1 MRILFIY
8 TDIGI
13 SVGYSCGIGV
23 LSAYLK
29 RYGHETKLIH
39 VSDELGY
46 PLDPERI
53 VREIKAYSPGLIA
66 FSAVTNQWYFVKQI
80 ARFVR
85 RHVGTPI
92 IVGGHHANAVPEQV
106 VAERAI
112 DYACKGEGEKPL
124 LELVNRLEVGLPTD
138 DIPNLTVKRKMPA
151 LVLAP
156 AGGGADNGGCK
167 THHGHEEARHGE
179 ELIPTVSV
187 LPGERG
193 IVRQD
198 QQAHQTAAPHPL
210 TAPVAVEAGSGSA
223 AGLFQRVHQRQQVGE
238 APPREDDQQAVTVAD
253 SKAKINETHS
263 HEGGNVIDN
272 KMGKWVQD
280 LDELPFEDREIFQ
293 YDGIVQSRHGWA
305 EVIASRGCPYACTY
319 CFNLPFFT
327 RYKNDTKGTDEQ
339 VTLRDFVRRRSVE
352 STVAMLNDVR
362 ERYPNVKYFTFVDD
376 VFAIYSRWLADLAPV
391 YAKEVGLPFACTT
404 QPLAFNED
412 IARLLKLMGCK
423 VVKMGVE
430 SGNVRI
436 RNQVLNRNIPD
447 HVLIR
452 DFKLA
457 RDYGLKPQAFNMIGL
472 PTETRENMMETVRL
486 NAELRAYI
494 VWVSTFMPYPGTV
507 LHDFCVN
514 NDLIDPSK
522 WDEVRSYRGG
532 SVLKETSFSY
542 LELEKVRVL
551 FKWHLNVALENE
563 CSAEYR
569 KNIEELESFG
579 ADDWL
584 GGKAEEAYHERD
596 PILDKRFRERTVDHY
611 ITKKYVNMF
620 WAKEYAYDIS

>member
-1 MRILFIY
+1 MFIY

-29 RYGHETKLIH
+29 EHGHDTRLIH

-53 VREIKAYSPGLIA
+53 VRDIQEYDPGLIA

-80 ARFVR
+80 AKFIR
-85 RHVGTPI
+85 RHMNTPI
-92 IVGGHHANAVPEQV
+92 VVGGHHANAVPEQV
-106 VAERAI
+106 AAEKSV

-124 LELVNRLEVGLPTD
+124 LELVDRLEAGLPTD
-138 DIPNLTVKRKMPA
+138 GISNLTMKRSRA
-151 LVLAP
+151 LAVVG
-156 AGGGADNGGCK
+156 AGCCESDNGNGN
-167 THHGHEEARHGE
+167 GQRHADALAATVNVDIGRRGN
-179 ELIPTVSV
+179 VSV
-187 LPGERG
+187 AE
-193 IVRQD
+193 
-198 QQAHQTAAPHPL
+198 
-210 TAPVAVEAGSGSA
+210 
-223 AGLFQRVHQRQQVGE
+223 
-238 APPREDDQQAVTVAD
+238 
-253 SKAKINETHS
+253 SKARVDHTHS
-263 HEGGNVIDN
+263 VGGDDGALIDN
-272 KMGKWVQD
+272 KMSRWVQD

-293 YDGIVQSRHGWA
+293 YDGIVRSRHGWA

-319 CFNLPFFT
+319 CFNLPFFS
-327 RYKNDTKGTDEQ
+327 RYKNDTADTGESLK
-339 VTLRDFVRRRSVE
+339 LRDFVRRRSVE
-352 STVAMLNDVR
+352 STVAMLKEVR

-391 YAKEVGLPFACTT
+391 YAREVGVPFACTT
-404 QPLAFNED
+404 QPLAFNEE

-447 HVLIR
+447 DILIR

-472 PTETRENMMETVRL
+472 PTETRDNMMETVRL
-486 NAELRAYI
+486 NARLRAYI
-494 VWVSTFMPYPGTV
+494 VWMSTFMPYPGTV

-514 NDLIDPSK
+514 NDLIDPQK

-532 SVLKETSFSY
+532 SVLKEKSFTY
-542 LELEKVRVL
+542 LELEKMRVL
-551 FKWHLNVALENE
+551 FKWHLNVALDNE
-563 CSAEYR
+563 CSSEYQR
-569 KNIEELESFG
+569 EIDTLDALSPE
-579 ADDWL
+579 DWMA
-584 GGKAEEAYHERD
+584 GKAEEAYYERD
-596 PILDKRFRERTVDHY
+596 PELDKRFREREVDHY

-620 WAKEYAYDIS
+620 WAKEYGYDIS